1 MKINVGQKGADHR
14 SLRCPARWRPSLHFL
29 YDVLLKKRSYQ
40 LKHPPIAHLLL
51 NALHKPR
58 VRNGVEVALKID
70 IHHKGVAF
78 SKQPLY
84 FPKRIFTAKPR
95 AKAVAHLNLTSRIR
109 GVQRL

>member
-1 MKINVGQKGADHR
+1 MLAKRGLITA
-14 SLRCPARWRPSLHFL
+14 LRCPARWRPSLHFL

-70 IHHKGVAF
+70 IHHKGVAVSNDLF
-78 SKQPLY
+78 FY
-84 FPKRIFTAKPR
+84 
-95 AKAVAHLNLTSRIR
+95 
-109 GVQRL
+109 